1 MKRLLSLIL
10 ALIAYLGMGFA
21 PTQAYADEQIAY
33 TNVMEDL
40 EKDSNFKATD
50 YPAVADDYS
59 LQVIQIAESVNGELF
74 VYVYQPSDTVKE
86 LMATTIRISQSIG
99 DNAKWKD
106 YDLTL
111 LNTDGVF
118 DKYRVEGIKILADV
132 VRYYDIAAIHRVFD
146 KDIDDPADT
155 NYDQSINEVVYEVA
169 QEWHACTIDGVV
181 SYSMI
186 TSETIT
192 ITNKIVGYIQYS
204 EGFKL
209 YVDRCDSHFVAFSTN
224 REIDDL
230 MEADIEYTTQ
240 SYITIVKTGDDEPT
254 LGEKVP
260 NAITVKASEEVS
272 NDADG
277 LFGKKYTWNR
287 IEKVS
292 DFIKNEGED
301 LNLTVGNL
309 EDLEDMDWILRFAET
324 DFTSTVGMYV
334 ANMGTLVSEVT
345 ILRLKFQTDGVT
357 YNLGVVDNKQTGSK
371 DPFASADTY
380 LDDIEES
387 GPNWMILIAVLALC
401 LLLPIL
407 SPILTALLD
416 LIVWVITAP
425 FKAIGRAMKSRGNK
439 NDKDG

>member
-1 MKRLLSLIL
+1 MKRLVSLL
-10 ALIAYLGMGFA
+10 LVFIAYLGMGFA
-21 PTQAYADEQIAY
+21 PTQAYAEEQSSY
-33 TNVMEDL
+33 TNVLEDL
-40 EKDSNFKATD
+40 TKDTNFNVED

-74 VYVYQPSDTVKE
+74 VYVYQPSDEVKD
-86 LMATTIRISQSIG
+86 LTATSIRISQSIG
-99 DNAKWKD
+99 ENAKWKD

-111 LNTDGVF
+111 LSTEGVL
-118 DKYRVEGIKILADV
+118 DKYRVEGITILSDV
-132 VRYYDIAAIHRVFD
+132 VRYYDIAAIHRAFD
-146 KDIDDPADT
+146 SDIDDPADA
-155 NYDQSINEVVYEVA
+155 NYDQTINEVVYEVA

-181 SYSMI
+181 FYSMI

-209 YVDRCDSHFVAFSTN
+209 YVDRCDSHFVAFSTD
-224 REIDDL
+224 REIDNL
-230 MEADIEYTTQ
+230 MEADLEYTTQ
-240 SYITIVKTGDDEPT
+240 SYIKIVKTGDDTPT
-254 LGEKVP
+254 LGEKIS
-260 NAITVKASEEVS
+260 NSKTVKASEEVS

-292 DFIKNEGED
+292 DFIANEGED
-301 LNLTVGNL
+301 LNFTTGNL
-309 EDLEDMDWILRFAET
+309 EDLKNMDWILRFEET

-334 ANMGTLVSEVT
+334 TNTGTLVSEVT

-371 DPFASADTY
+371 DPFASADTW

-387 GPNWMILIAVLALC
+387 KPNWQVLIAVLALC
-401 LLLPIL
+401 LLFPIL
-407 SPILTALLD
+407 YPLLSALIEF
-416 LIVWVITAP
+416 LIWLITAP
-425 FKAIGRAMKSRGNK
+425 FKAIKRRK

>member
-1 MKRLLSLIL
+1 MRRLLSLIL
-10 ALIAYLGMGFA
+10 AFIAYLGMGFT
-21 PTQAYADEQIAY
+21 PTQAYAETTKMY
-33 TNVMEDL
+33 SGVLEDL
-40 EKDSNFKATD
+40 TKDESFNVED

-74 VYVYQPSDTVKE
+74 VYVYQPSNETKDLT
-86 LMATTIRISQSIG
+86 ATTIRISQSIG
-99 DNAKWKD
+99 ENARWKD
-106 YDLTL
+106 YNLTL
-111 LNTDGVF
+111 LNTEGVF
-118 DKYRVEGIKILADV
+118 DKYRVEGITILADV
-132 VRYYDIAAIHRVFD
+132 VRYYDIVAIHRKFD
-146 KDIDDPADT
+146 PDIDDPVET

-169 QEWHACTIDGVV
+169 QEWHACTVNGVV

-209 YVDRCDSHFVAFSTN
+209 YIDRCDSHFVAFSTD

-230 MEADIEYTTQ
+230 MEADVEYTTQ

-254 LGEKVP
+254 LGEKTP
-260 NAITVKASEEVS
+260 KNAITVKASDEVS

-292 DFIKNEGED
+292 DFIANEGED
-301 LNLTVGNL
+301 LNLTTGNL
-309 EDLEDMDWILRFAET
+309 EDLENMDWILRFAET

-334 ANMGTLVSEVT
+334 TNTGTLVSEVT

-371 DPFASADTY
+371 DPFAGADTY
-380 LDDIEES
+380 LDDLEES
-387 GPNWMILIAVLALC
+387 APNWAILIAGLALC
-401 LLLPIL
+401 LLFPIL
-407 SPILTALLD
+407 YPLVSAIVEF
-416 LIVWVITAP
+416 LIWLITAP
-425 FKAIGRAMKSRGNK
+425 IKVIKGRK

>member
-1 MKRLLSLIL
+1 MKGLMIFIL
-10 ALIAYLGMGFA
+10 AFIAYLGMGFA
-21 PTQAYADEQIAY
+21 PTQAYAESSISY
-33 TNVMEDL
+33 THVLEDL
-40 EKDSNFKATD
+40 TKDESFNVED

-74 VYVYQPSDTVKE
+74 VYVYQPSDSAKE
-86 LMATTIRISQSIG
+86 LTATSIRISQSIG
-99 DNAKWKD
+99 ENAKWKD

-111 LNTDGVF
+111 LNTEGVL
-118 DKYRVEGIKILADV
+118 DKYRVEGITLLSDV
-132 VRYYDIAAIHRVFD
+132 VRYYDIAAIHRAFD
-146 KDIDDPADT
+146 SDIDDPADK
-155 NYDQSINEVVYEVA
+155 NYDQSINEVVYEVG
-169 QEWHACTIDGVV
+169 QEWHACTVNGEV

-209 YVDRCDSHFVAFSTN
+209 YLDRCDSHFVAFSTD
-224 REIDDL
+224 RKIDDL
-230 MEADIEYTTQ
+230 MEADLEYTTQ
-240 SYITIVKTGDDEPT
+240 SYIKIVKTGDDKPT

-260 NAITVKASEEVS
+260 NSKTVKASEEVS

-287 IEKVS
+287 IEKVD
-292 DFIKNEGED
+292 DFIANEGEN
-301 LNLTVGNL
+301 LNLTTGNL
-309 EDLEDMDWILRFAET
+309 EDLKNMDWILRFEET

-334 ANMGTLVSEVT
+334 TNTGTLVSEMT

-371 DPFASADTY
+371 DSFASADTY
-380 LDDIEES
+380 LDDLEEG
-387 GPNWMILIAVLALC
+387 GPNWQVLIAVLALC

-407 SPILTALLD
+407 SPLLTALLD
-416 LIVWVITAP
+416 LIVWLITAP
-425 FKAIGRAMKSRGNK
+425 LKAIKRRK

>member
-1 MKRLLSLIL
+1 MRRLVSLLL
-10 ALIAYLGMGFA
+10 AFIAYLGMGFA
-21 PTQAYADEQIAY
+21 PTQAYAECSISY
-33 TNVMEDL
+33 THVLEDL
-40 EKDSNFKATD
+40 TKDKSFQVED

-74 VYVYQPSDTVKE
+74 VYVYQPSDAVKD
-86 LMATTIRISQSIG
+86 LTATTIRISQSIG
-99 DNAKWKD
+99 ENAKWKD

-111 LNTDGVF
+111 LSTDGVF
-118 DKYRVEGIKILADV
+118 DKYRVEGITILSDV
-132 VRYYDIAAIHRVFD
+132 VRYYDIAAIHRAFD
-146 KDIDDPADT
+146 ENIDDLADK

-169 QEWHACTIDGVV
+169 QEWHACTIDGQV

-209 YVDRCDSHFVAFSTN
+209 YVDRCDSHFVAFSTD
-224 REIDDL
+224 RKIDDL
-230 MEADIEYTTQ
+230 MEADLEYTTQ
-240 SYITIVKTGDDEPT
+240 SYIKIVKTGDDTPT
-254 LGEKVP
+254 LGEKIS
-260 NAITVKASEEVS
+260 NSKTVKALEEVS

-287 IEKVS
+287 IERVS
-292 DFIKNEGED
+292 DFIANEGDD
-301 LNLTVGNL
+301 LNLTTGNL
-309 EDLEDMDWILRFAET
+309 EDLKNMDWILRFEET
-324 DFTSTVGMYV
+324 DFTSAVGMYV
-334 ANMGTLVSEVT
+334 TNTGTLVSEVT

-380 LDDIEES
+380 LDDLEES
-387 GPNWMILIAVLALC
+387 KPNWQVLIAVLALC
-401 LLLPIL
+401 LLFPIL
-407 SPILTALLD
+407 YPLLSALIEFL
-416 LIVWVITAP
+416 VWLITAP
-425 FKAIGRAMKSRGNK
+425 FTAIKRRK

>member
-1 MKRLLSLIL
+1 MKRLVSLL
-10 ALIAYLGMGFA
+10 LVLIAYLGMGFA
-21 PTQAYADEQIAY
+21 PTLVCAEEEKVYS
-33 TNVMEDL
+33 TVLEDL
-40 EKDSNFKATD
+40 TKDEVFREED

-74 VYVYQPSDTVKE
+74 VYVYQPSDSTKE
-86 LMATTIRISQSIG
+86 LIATSIRISQSIG
-99 DNAKWKD
+99 ENAKWKD

-118 DKYRVEGIKILADV
+118 DKYRVEGIGVLSDV
-132 VRYYDIAAIHRVFD
+132 VRYYDIAAIHRAFD
-146 KDIDDPADT
+146 SDIDDPADK

-169 QEWHACTIDGVV
+169 QEWHACTIDGEV

-209 YVDRCDSHFVAFSTN
+209 YLDRCDSHFVAFSTD

-230 MEADIEYTTQ
+230 MEADLEYTTQ
-240 SYITIVKTGDDEPT
+240 SYIKIVKTGDDTPT
-254 LGEKVP
+254 LGEKIP
-260 NAITVKASEEVS
+260 NSKTVKALEEVS

-287 IEKVS
+287 IERVD
-292 DFIKNEGED
+292 DFIANEGED
-301 LNLTVGNL
+301 LNLTTGNL
-309 EDLEDMDWILRFAET
+309 EDLKNMDWILRFAET

-334 ANMGTLVSEVT
+334 TNTGTLVSEVT

-371 DPFASADTY
+371 DPFASADTW

-387 GPNWMILIAVLALC
+387 KPNWQVLIAVLALC
-401 LLLPIL
+401 LLIPIL
-407 SPILTALLD
+407 SPLLAALLD
-416 LIVWVITAP
+416 LIVWLITAL
-425 FKAIGRAMKSRGNK
+425 FKAIKRRK

>member
-1 MKRLLSLIL
+1 MKRLVSLLL
-10 ALIAYLGMGFA
+10 AFIAYLGMGF
-21 PTQAYADEQIAY
+21 PHTQAYAESSISY
-33 TNVMEDL
+33 THVLEDL
-40 EKDSNFKATD
+40 TKDKSFREKD

-59 LQVIQIAESVNGELF
+59 LKVIQIAESVNGELF
-74 VYVYQPSDTVKE
+74 IYVYQPSDSAKE
-86 LMATTIRISQSIG
+86 LTATSIRISQSIG
-99 DNAKWKD
+99 ENAKWKD

-111 LNTDGVF
+111 LNTEGVL
-118 DKYRVEGIKILADV
+118 DKYRVEGITILSDV
-132 VRYYDIAAIHRVFD
+132 VRYYDIAAIYRAFD
-146 KDIDDPADT
+146 SDIDDPADT

-169 QEWHACTIDGVV
+169 QEWHACTIDGEV

-209 YVDRCDSHFVAFSTN
+209 YLDRCDSHFVAFSTD
-224 REIDDL
+224 RKIDDL

-240 SYITIVKTGDDEPT
+240 SYIKIVKTGDDTPT
-254 LGEKVP
+254 LGEKIS
-260 NAITVKASEEVS
+260 NSKTVKALEEVS

-292 DFIKNEGED
+292 DFIANEGED
-301 LNLTVGNL
+301 LNLTTGNL
-309 EDLEDMDWILRFAET
+309 EDLKNMDWILRFEET

-334 ANMGTLVSEVT
+334 TNTGTLVSEVT

-357 YNLGVVDNKQTGSK
+357 YNLGVVDNKQTGNK

-380 LDDIEES
+380 LDDLEEG
-387 GPNWMILIAVLALC
+387 GPNWQVLIAVLALC

-407 SPILTALLD
+407 SPLLTALLD
-416 LIVWVITAP
+416 LIVWLITAP
-425 FKAIGRAMKSRGNK
+425 LKAIKRRK

>member
-10 ALIAYLGMGFA
+10 ALIAYLGMGFS
-21 PTQAYADEQIAY
+21 PTQAYADEQVSY

-40 EKDSNFKATD
+40 EKDESFNATD
-50 YPAVADDYS
+50 YPAIADDYS

-74 VYVYQPSDTVKE
+74 VYVYQPSDAVKE
-86 LMATTIRISQSIG
+86 LTATTIRISQSIG
-99 DNAKWKD
+99 ENARWKD

-118 DKYRVEGIKILADV
+118 DKYRVEGITILADV
-132 VRYYDIAAIHRVFD
+132 VRYYDIVAIHRKFD
-146 KDIDDPADT
+146 ADIDDPADT
-155 NYDQSINEVVYEVA
+155 NYDQTINEVVYEVA
-169 QEWHACTIDGVV
+169 QEWHACTVNGVV

-209 YVDRCDSHFVAFSTN
+209 YVDRCDSHFVAFSTD
-224 REIDDL
+224 REIDNL
-230 MEADIEYTTQ
+230 MEADVEYTTQ

-254 LGEKVP
+254 LGEKVS
-260 NAITVKASEEVS
+260 NVKTVYASEEVS

-277 LFGKKYTWNR
+277 LFGKKYAWNR

-292 DFIKNEGED
+292 DFIANEGED

-334 ANMGTLVSEVT
+334 ANTGTLVSEVT

-380 LDDIEES
+380 LDDLEES
-387 GPNWMILIAVLALC
+387 GPNWTVLIAVLALC
-401 LLLPIL
+401 LLFPIL
-407 SPILTALLD
+407 YPLVSALIEF
-416 LIVWVITAP
+416 LIWLVTAP
-425 FKAIGRAMKSRGNK
+425 FKAIKRRK

>member
-1 MKRLLSLIL
+1 MKRLISFIL

-21 PTQAYADEQIAY
+21 PTLVCAEEEKVYSA
-33 TNVMEDL
+33 VLEDL
-40 EKDSNFKATD
+40 TKDESFQVED
-50 YPAVADDYS
+50 YPAIADDYS
-59 LQVIQIAESVNGELF
+59 LQVIQIAESMNGELF
-74 VYVYQPSDTVKE
+74 VYVYQPSDEVKD
-86 LMATTIRISQSIG
+86 LTATSIRISQSIG
-99 DNAKWKD
+99 ENAKWHD

-111 LNTDGVF
+111 LNTEGVL
-118 DKYRVEGIKILADV
+118 DKYRVEDITLLSDV
-132 VRYYDIAAIHRVFD
+132 VRYYDIAAIHRAFD
-146 KDIDDPADT
+146 SDIDDPADK

-169 QEWHACTIDGVV
+169 QEWHACTIGGVV

-209 YVDRCDSHFVAFSTN
+209 YLDRCDSHFVAFSTD
-224 REIDDL
+224 RKIDDL
-230 MEADIEYTTQ
+230 MEADLEYTTQ
-240 SYITIVKTGDDEPT
+240 SYIKIVKTGDDTPT

-260 NAITVKASEEVS
+260 NSKTVKASEEVS

-292 DFIKNEGED
+292 DFIANEGED
-301 LNLTVGNL
+301 LNLTTGNL
-309 EDLEDMDWILRFAET
+309 EDLKNMDWILRFEET
-324 DFTSTVGMYV
+324 DFTSAVGMYV
-334 ANMGTLVSEVT
+334 VNEGTLVSEVT

-357 YNLGVVDNKQTGSK
+357 YNLGVVDNKQTGSR
-371 DPFASADTY
+371 DPFASADTW

-387 GPNWMILIAVLALC
+387 KPNWQVLIAVLALC

-407 SPILTALLD
+407 SPLLTALLD
-416 LIVWVITAP
+416 LIVWLITAP
-425 FKAIGRAMKSRGNK
+425 LKAIKRRK

>member
-1 MKRLLSLIL
+1 MKRLVSLLL
-10 ALIAYLGMGFA
+10 AFIAYLGMGFS
-21 PTQAYADEQIAY
+21 PTLAYAEEKVY
-33 TNVMEDL
+33 STVLEDL
-40 EKDSNFKATD
+40 TKDESFKKEE
-50 YPAVADDYS
+50 YPSVADDYS

-74 VYVYQPSDTVKE
+74 VYVYQPSDAVKD
-86 LMATTIRISQSIG
+86 LTATSIRISQSIG
-99 DNAKWKD
+99 ENARWKD

-111 LNTDGVF
+111 LSTEGVL
-118 DKYRVEGIKILADV
+118 DKYRVEDITLLSDV
-132 VRYYDIAAIHRVFD
+132 VRYYDIAAIHRAFD
-146 KDIDDPADT
+146 SAIDDPTDT

-209 YVDRCDSHFVAFSTN
+209 YLDRCDSHFVAFSTD
-224 REIDDL
+224 RKIDDL
-230 MEADIEYTTQ
+230 MEADLEYTTQ
-240 SYITIVKTGDDEPT
+240 SYIKIVKTGDDKPT
-254 LGEKVP
+254 LGEKIP
-260 NAITVKASEEVS
+260 KNKTVKALEEVS

-292 DFIKNEGED
+292 DFIANEGED
-301 LNLTVGNL
+301 LNLTTGNL
-309 EDLEDMDWILRFAET
+309 EDLKNMDWILRFEET
-324 DFTSTVGMYV
+324 DFTSTVGMYAV
-334 ANMGTLVSEVT
+334 NEGTLVSEVT

-380 LDDIEES
+380 LDDLEES
-387 GPNWMILIAVLALC
+387 KPNWQVLIAVLALC
-401 LLLPIL
+401 LLIPIL
-407 SPILTALLD
+407 SPLLTALLD
-416 LIVWVITAP
+416 LIVWLITAP
-425 FKAIGRAMKSRGNK
+425 FKAIKRRRNG
-439 NDKDG
+439 KDG

>member
-1 MKRLLSLIL
+1 MKRLVSLFL
-10 ALIAYLGMGFA
+10 ALIAYLGMGFS
-21 PTQAYADEQIAY
+21 PTLAYAEEEKVY
-33 TNVMEDL
+33 STVLEDL
-40 EKDSNFKATD
+40 TKDESFREKD

-74 VYVYQPSDTVKE
+74 IYVYQPSDEVKE
-86 LMATTIRISQSIG
+86 LTATSIGISQSIG
-99 DNAKWKD
+99 ENAKWKD

-118 DKYRVEGIKILADV
+118 DKYRVEGITILPDV
-132 VRYYDIAAIHRVFD
+132 VRYYDIAGIYRTFD
-146 KDIDDPADT
+146 KDIDKIPDS
-155 NYDQSINEVVYEVA
+155 NYDQTINEIAYEVG
-169 QEWHACTIDGVV
+169 QEWHACTVNGEV

-209 YVDRCDSHFVAFSTN
+209 YLDRCDSHFVAFSTD
-224 REIDDL
+224 RKIDDL
-230 MEADIEYTTQ
+230 MEADLEYTTQ
-240 SYITIVKTGDDEPT
+240 SYIKIVKTGDDTPT

-260 NAITVKASEEVS
+260 NSKTVKALEEVS

-287 IEKVS
+287 IERVS
-292 DFIKNEGED
+292 DFIANEGED
-301 LNLTVGNL
+301 LNLTTGNL
-309 EDLEDMDWILRFAET
+309 EDLKNMDWILRFEET
-324 DFTSTVGMYV
+324 DFTSTVGMYAV
-334 ANMGTLVSEVT
+334 NEGTLVSEVT

-357 YNLGVVDNKQTGSK
+357 YNLGVVDNKQTGSR

-380 LDDIEES
+380 LDDLEEG
-387 GPNWMILIAVLALC
+387 GPNWQVLIAVLALC

-407 SPILTALLD
+407 SPLFTALLD
-416 LIVWVITAP
+416 LIVWLITAP
-425 FKAIGRAMKSRGNK
+425 FKAMKRRK

>member
-1 MKRLLSLIL
+1 MKRILSVIL
-10 ALIAYLGMGFA
+10 AFIAYLGMGFSH
-21 PTQAYADEQIAY
+21 TQAYAESAISY
-33 TNVMEDL
+33 THVLEDL
-40 EKDSNFKATD
+40 TKDESFNVED

-74 VYVYQPSDTVKE
+74 IYVYQPSDGAKE
-86 LMATTIRISQSIG
+86 LTATTIRISQSIG

-118 DKYRVEGIKILADV
+118 DKYRVEGITLLSDV
-132 VRYYDIAAIHRVFD
+132 VRYYDIAAIHRAFD
-146 KDIDDPADT
+146 GDIDDPADT
-155 NYDQSINEVVYEVA
+155 NYDQTINEGVYEVA
-169 QEWHACTIDGVV
+169 QEWHACTVNGVV

-209 YVDRCDSHFVAFSTN
+209 YVDRCDSHFVAFSTD

-230 MEADIEYTTQ
+230 MEADLEYTTQ

-260 NAITVKASEEVS
+260 NFKTIKASEEVS

-292 DFIKNEGED
+292 DFIANEGEN
-301 LNLTVGNL
+301 LNLTTGNL
-309 EDLEDMDWILRFAET
+309 EDLENMDWILRFAET

-334 ANMGTLVSEVT
+334 TNTGTLVSEVT

-380 LDDIEES
+380 LDDLEES
-387 GPNWMILIAVLALC
+387 APNWAILIAVLALC
-401 LLLPIL
+401 LLFPIL
-407 SPILTALLD
+407 YPLVSVIVEF
-416 LIVWVITAP
+416 LIWLITAP
-425 FKAIGRAMKSRGNK
+425 FKAIKRRK

>member
-1 MKRLLSLIL
+1 
-10 ALIAYLGMGFA
+10 
-21 PTQAYADEQIAY
+21 
-33 TNVMEDL
+33 ME
-40 EKDSNFKATD
+40 D

-74 VYVYQPSDTVKE
+74 VYVYQPSDSAKE
-86 LMATTIRISQSIG
+86 LTATSIRISQSIG
-99 DNAKWKD
+99 KNAKWKD

-118 DKYRVEGIKILADV
+118 DKYRVEGITLLSDV

-146 KDIDDPADT
+146 STIDDPADK
-155 NYDQSINEVVYEVA
+155 NYDQSINEVVYEVG
-169 QEWHACTIDGVV
+169 QEWHACTMDGVV

-209 YVDRCDSHFVAFSTN
+209 YLDRCDSHFVAFSTD
-224 REIDDL
+224 RKIDDL
-230 MEADIEYTTQ
+230 MEADLEYTTQ
-240 SYITIVKTGDDEPT
+240 SYIKIVKTGDDTPT
-254 LGEKVP
+254 LGEKIP
-260 NAITVKASEEVS
+260 NSKTVKAFEEVS

-287 IEKVS
+287 IEKVD
-292 DFIKNEGED
+292 DFIANEGED
-301 LNLTVGNL
+301 LNLTTGNV
-309 EDLEDMDWILRFAET
+309 EDLKNMDWILRFEET

-334 ANMGTLVSEVT
+334 TNTGTLVSEVT

-380 LDDIEES
+380 LDDLKE
-387 GPNWMILIAVLALC
+387 GKPNWQVLIAVLVLC

-407 SPILTALLD
+407 SPLLTAFLD
-416 LIVWVITAP
+416 LIVWLITAL
-425 FKAIGRAMKSRGNK
+425 FKAIKRRK